1 MNTVLNFVA
10 ICFWLLVLYYSIL
23 TVGGFLFRARKKP
36 KTKPLKHYPS
46 VAVLIPA
53 HNEGVVMADT
63 LHAMSKLEY
72 PGELH
77 IYLLNDSSTD
87 ETGEIAQY
95 YDDSYAHIHH
105 IEVPPGTPR
114 GKSRVLNYGIS
125 ISQSDYVAV
134 YDADNQPEPQALRLL
149 VEAAE
154 TTPRAVGA
162 VGYVKTLNESKNALT
177 RMIALEFSAF
187 QLLMQAGRWGLFK
200 LGSLTGTNLI
210 IRRDILERVGGY
222 DPYALAEDADLTL
235 TLTRIGGLLPIVPEA
250 RTWEQEPENFKVW
263 LRQRTRWMQGNLY
276 LIEKTIKNP
285 RLLRGRNFIHSAQLI
300 LVYICFVFFLLVS
313 DVWFL
318 LGLAGKV
325 QSTATTPLLI
335 LWFELWLMY
344 YVQLVTA
351 QMSDKTLRPI
361 DLLVS
366 FLMYFSYAQ
375 LWLFLLIRGVYYQI
389 KLKLT
394 KKEPIWDKTARF
406 KQGRNIIG

>member
-1 MNTVLNFVA
+1 
-10 ICFWLLVLYYSIL
+10 
-23 TVGGFLFRARKKP
+23 
-36 KTKPLKHYPS
+36 
-46 VAVLIPA
+46 
-53 HNEGVVMADT
+53 
-63 LHAMSKLEY
+63 MSKLEY

-125 ISQSDYVAV
+125 IS
-134 YDADNQPEPQALRLL
+134 
-149 VEAAE
+149 
-154 TTPRAVGA
+154 
-162 VGYVKTLNESKNALT
+162 
-177 RMIALEFSAF
+177 MIALEFSAF

-235 TLTRIGGLLPIVPEA
+235 TLTHIGGLLPIVPDA

>member
-72 PGELH
+72 PGELR

-125 ISQSDYVAV
+125 IS
-134 YDADNQPEPQALRLL
+134 
-149 VEAAE
+149 
-154 TTPRAVGA
+154 
-162 VGYVKTLNESKNALT
+162 
-177 RMIALEFSAF
+177 MIALEFSAF

-210 IRRDILERVGGY
+210 IRRDILERVGEY

-235 TLTRIGGLLPIVPEA
+235 TLTHIGGLLPIVPDA
-250 RTWEQEPENFKVW
+250 RTW
-263 LRQRTRWMQGNLY
+263 
-276 LIEKTIKNP
+276 
-285 RLLRGRNFIHSAQLI
+285 
-300 LVYICFVFFLLVS
+300 
-313 DVWFL
+313 
-318 LGLAGKV
+318 
-325 QSTATTPLLI
+325 
-335 LWFELWLMY
+335 
-344 YVQLVTA
+344 
-351 QMSDKTLRPI
+351 
-361 DLLVS
+361 
-366 FLMYFSYAQ
+366 
-375 LWLFLLIRGVYYQI
+375 
-389 KLKLT
+389 
-394 KKEPIWDKTARF
+394 
-406 KQGRNIIG
+406 